1 MSKKTKNT
9 PQVSDNTEVIARL
22 EAEFAEVADRFE
34 KLHAFLGHGEKSVKK
49 VGEEQMSLM
58 IDQHDAMETYRN
70 ILAVRIAL
78 LKRKV

>member
-1 MSKKTKNT
+1 MAKEKNT
-9 PQVSDNTEVIARL
+9 PKVSDNTEVIARL

-34 KLHAFLGHGEKSVKK
+34 KLHAFLEQSEKFIKK
-49 VGEEQMSLM
+49 VGEEQINLM
-58 IDQHDAMETYRN
+58 IDQHNAMETYRN

>member
-1 MSKKTKNT
+1 MTKEKNT
-9 PQVSDNTEVIARL
+9 PKVSDNTEVIERL

-34 KLHAFLGHGEKSVKK
+34 KLHAFLEQGEKFVKK
-49 VGEEQMSLM
+49 VGEEQINLM